1 MILSE
6 QKAEIEK
13 IKANLVQQD
22 RTLQERTLKLA
33 GAIEAM
39 QLVEQKF
46 VVDDEDEEEDIVE
59 DEEELEE
66 EEEIVIEEEEDDED
80 ALIEVDVSDSDNN

>member
-13 IKANLVQQD
+13 IKANLVQQH

-46 VVDDEDEEEDIVE
+46 AGDDEDEEEDIVE
-59 DEEELEE
+59 DEEELGEE
-66 EEEIVIEEEEDDED
+66 EEVVIEEEDDED
-80 ALIEVDVSDSDNN
+80 ALIEVNVSDSDNI

>member
-13 IKANLVQQD
+13 IKANLVQQH

-46 VVDDEDEEEDIVE
+46 VVDDED
-59 DEEELEE
+59 
-66 EEEIVIEEEEDDED
+66 